1 MRALL
6 ALVWLPLCV
15 SLGGCD
21 SKATASDPPTGGVR
35 AEQKSKEFESC
46 GTSSHCAD
54 DLRCFDNVCQR
65 PAHSA
70 VGDYYAAVGRNALAA
85 NDAAAA
91 VAAYATALGHY
102 DSEKIPVPPALDC
115 EYGAALAANRSNKES
130 AELGARVLHRCILAV
145 PPASSMRTR
154 AMTSLALL
162 GEVGLDPLLIGGP
175 KLADAYLTKGAVK
188 PSTDKLAV
196 SVSASPP
203 PAKTMPLVEGK
214 VAEPDVKAALVACW
228 NQLHDATKRQDVA
241 LAVTIGMKGGF
252 VQGEYEDDPVRFVL
266 KIDPPVALP
275 AGSPEAAA
283 DACVRAVMEP
293 AIKSLK
299 IAEAFTTKLTITVK

>member
-1 MRALL
+1 MRATL
-6 ALVWLPLCV
+6 ALLLLVV
-15 SLGGCD
+15 GCD

-46 GTSSHCAD
+46 GTSAHCAD
-54 DLRCFDNVCQR
+54 DLRCFDQVCQR
-65 PAHSA
+65 PARSA
-70 VGDYYAAVGRNALAA
+70 VGDYYAAVGRNALA
-85 NDAAAA
+85 NGDAPGA
-91 VAAYATALGHY
+91 VTAYATALGHY

-115 EYGAALAANRSNKES
+115 EYGAALAAGRSNKEN
-130 AELGARVLHRCILAV
+130 AELGARVLHRCVLAV

-154 AMTSLALL
+154 AMGSLALL

-175 KLADAYLTKGAVK
+175 KLADAYLVKGPSK
-188 PSTDKLAV
+188 PATDKLAV
-196 SVSASPP
+196 SVSAAPA
-203 PAKTMPLVEGK
+203 PAKTMPLIEGK
-214 VAEPDVKAALVACW
+214 VAEADVKTALVACW
-228 NQLHDATKRQDVA
+228 NQFHDAAKKDV
-241 LAVTIGMKGGF
+241 LAVTMGLKGGF

-266 KIDPPVALP
+266 KFEPPIALP

-283 DACVRAVMEP
+283 DACVRGVMEP

>member
-1 MRALL
+1 MRATTATL
-6 ALVWLPLCV
+6 ALVWLAV
-15 SLGGCD
+15 GCD
-21 SKATASDPPTGGVR
+21 SKATASDPQTGGIR

-46 GTSSHCAD
+46 GTSAHCAD

-65 PAHSA
+65 AARSA
-70 VGDYYAAVGRNALAA
+70 VGDYFAAVGRNALA
-85 NDAAAA
+85 NGNAADA
-91 VAAYATALGHY
+91 VAAYAEALTHY
-102 DSEKIPVPPALDC
+102 DNEKIPVPPALDC
-115 EYGAALAANRSNKES
+115 EYGAALAAGRSNKEN
-130 AELGARVLHRCILAV
+130 AELAARVLHRCVLAV

-154 AMTSLALL
+154 AMNSLALL

-175 KLADAYLTKGAVK
+175 KLADAYLTKGPTK

-196 SVSASPP
+196 TLSATPV
-203 PAKTMPLVEGK
+203 PAKTMPLLEGK
-214 VAEPDVKAALVACW
+214 VAEPDVKRALVACW
-228 NQLHDATKRQDVA
+228 SQLHDASKKDTM
-241 LAVTIGMKGGF
+241 AVTIGMKGGF

-266 KIDPPVALP
+266 KFEPPVPVP

-283 DACVRAVMEP
+283 DSCVRAIMEP